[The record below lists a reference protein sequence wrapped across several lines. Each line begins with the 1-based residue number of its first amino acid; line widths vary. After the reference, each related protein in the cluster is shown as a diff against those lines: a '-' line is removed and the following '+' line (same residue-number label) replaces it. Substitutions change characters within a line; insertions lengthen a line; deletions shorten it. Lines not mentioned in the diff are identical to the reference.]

1 MVGKSNLDFLHPD
14 DISLH
19 NQLWE
24 QVINGE
30 PIGNEVYRLRN
41 THGDYHWYETFHRP
55 IADENGWVNTVIS
68 SSRDITEKVKLT
80 REVDEVRK
88 KVARD
93 FHDEM
98 GNNLASISVLSQLIQ
113 AKIGK
118 THNGISGLLIKIDTA
133 SRNLFNGTRDFIWAI
148 DPKNDY
154 LKEVFFN
161 LKDFGEELFDNTGI
175 NFYSSFENPAEKDLK
190 LPSGWSRQIVL
201 IYKEALTNSLKY
213 AKAPH
218 VYLTFSLH
226 ASGSFEIFLRDD
238 GVGFEMCQKE
248 SLSRGIHN
256 MRGRAEKIGV
266 NFSIT
271 SEKMEGTKVY
281 LQTKITQNGV
291 EVA

>member
-1 MVGKSNLDFLHPD
+1 
-14 DISLH
+14 
-19 NQLWE
+19 
-24 QVINGE
+24 
-30 PIGNEVYRLRN
+30 
-41 THGDYHWYETFHRP
+41 
-55 IADENGWVNTVIS
+55 
-68 SSRDITEKVKLT
+68 
-80 REVDEVRK
+80 
-88 KVARD
+88 
-93 FHDEM
+93 
-98 GNNLASISVLSQLIQ
+98 VLSQLIQ

-118 THNGISGLLIKIDTA
+118 THNGISGLLTKIDTA

-154 LKEVFFN
+154 LKEVYFN

-175 NFYSSFENPAEKDLK
+175 NFYASFENPAEKELK

-218 VYLTFSLH
+218 VYLTFSLY
-226 ASGSFEIFLRDD
+226 ASGSFEIFLWDD